1 MIVRKIAEII
11 KDSAHNYPIVGIVGP
26 RQSGKT
32 TLVQSVFPDYKYV
45 NLETPDLR
53 RFAQEDPRGFLDQ
66 YSENVIFDEVQR
78 VPELLSYLQVYVDDH
93 KGNGRFILTGS
104 QHFLLMESIGQS
116 LAGRIALHTLLPLSL
131 EEVGEHKISELILK
145 GGYPKLHDSDI
156 SPSQW
161 YGNYIQTYLDR
172 DIRTLSKVGDLTTFE
187 NFIRLCAGRTGQE
200 LNLSSLATHAGISH
214 NTAKSWISLL
224 KTSFIVNT
232 IEPFYKNFNKRLVKS
247 PKMFFVD
254 TGLACKLLG
263 IDTVEQLKTH
273 PAYGFIFESFVI
285 GEYFKYCYNR
295 REDPR
300 AYFWRDKSGREVDLI
315 IEKSLKIVP
324 IEIKSSA
331 TVDGE
336 FFENLN
342 YFLGFSSLDRG
353 ILVYAGENEQTRE
366 KISVVPVTEINSLF
380 RIKT

>member
-1 MIVRKIAEII
+1 MIARKIAEII
-11 KDSAHNYPIVGIVGP
+11 KESAHNYPIVGIVGP

-32 TLVQSVFPDYKYV
+32 TLVQSAFPDYQYV

-53 RFAQEDPRGFLDQ
+53 RFAQEDPRGFLEQ

-78 VPELLSYLQVYVDDH
+78 VPELLSYLQVYVDAH

-116 LAGRIALHTLLPLSL
+116 LVGRIALHTLLPLSL
-131 EEVGEHKISELILK
+131 EEVGEHKIPELILK

-187 NFIRLCAGRTGQE
+187 NFVRLCAGRTGQE
-200 LNLSSLATHAGISH
+200 LNLSSLATHAGTSH

-224 KTSFIVNT
+224 KTSFVVNT
-232 IEPFYKNFNKRLVKS
+232 IEPFYKNFNKRIVKS

-254 TGLACKLLG
+254 TGLACRLLG
-263 IDTVEQLKTH
+263 IDTTEQLKTH
-273 PAYGFIFESFVI
+273 PTYGFIFESFVI
-285 GEYFKYCYNR
+285 GEYFKYCHNR
-295 REDPR
+295 GEDPR
-300 AYFWRDKSGREVDLI
+300 AYFWRDKSGREIDLI
-315 IEKSLKIVP
+315 IEKSLKIIP
-324 IEIKSSA
+324 IEIKSSS
-331 TVDGE
+331 TVDSE
-336 FFENLN
+336 FLKNLN
-342 YFLGFSSLDRG
+342 YFLGLSNLDQG
-353 ILVYAGENEQTRE
+353 LLVYAGENEQTRE
-366 KISVVPVTEINSLF
+366 KISVVPVTKINSQF
-380 RIKT
+380 KKT

>member
-1 MIVRKIAEII
+1 MIARKIAEII

-32 TLVQSVFPDYKYV
+32 TLVQSVFPDYRYV

-78 VPELLSYLQVYVDDH
+78 VPELLSYLQVYVDAH
-93 KGNGRFILTGS
+93 KGNGRFVLTGS

-131 EEVGEHKISELILK
+131 EEVGEHKIPELILK

-156 SPSQW
+156 SQSQW

-172 DIRTLSKVGDLTTFE
+172 DIRTLSRVGDLTAFE
-187 NFIRLCAGRTGQE
+187 NFVRLCAGRTGQE
-200 LNLSSLATHAGISH
+200 LNLSSLATHAGTSH

-232 IEPFYKNFNKRLVKS
+232 IEPFYKNFNKRIVKS

-263 IDTVEQLKTH
+263 IDTIQQLKTH

-295 REDPR
+295 GEDPR
-300 AYFWRDKSGREVDLI
+300 AYFWRDKSGREIDLI
-315 IEKSLKIVP
+315 IEKSLKIIP
-324 IEIKSSA
+324 IEIKSSS

-342 YFLGFSSLDRG
+342 YFLGLSNLDQG
-353 ILVYAGENEQTRE
+353 VLVYAGENEQTRE
-366 KISVVPVTEINSLF
+366 KISVVPVTEINNLF
-380 RIKT
+380 QTRS